1 MNSTA
6 NSCVLAF
13 ALVVSSARAQ
23 QPTSNP
29 SSSCRVHEVSF
40 DGWQAQEVANEWVKL
55 TFVPQLGGRLMQVSF
70 NGHPYLFVNQVYKGK
85 YISPAEAAGR
95 WINYGG
101 DKIWP
106 LPEGNDDEQH
116 WTGASTPLDDGAYA
130 FSILSQNNRCTVRLE
145 GPPDPP
151 TGLQYTREIS
161 IGSDSPEIFFH
172 AMTRNITGHSI
183 AWSVQSVSQYDLS
196 DASDP
201 NHYNH
206 DFWAF
211 APLNPRSSYL
221 NGYHVRDGLANDP
234 SFSVKDGLFRLNWR
248 YLENEVWLDS
258 TAGWI
263 ALVDGATLYAIV
275 EKTRYIEGADYPDKA
290 SVIFYKNGPTV
301 QLNAQGMPHLTSKNL
316 KETPYY
322 MEAELNSPMAVLR
335 PGETYAM
342 DTYWYPSRMNP
353 DLKTVTDAGLV
364 GRPLVAKNSA
374 GKLELSGSFGVF
386 FPGALKAYL
395 YDEGGAESEEV
406 SLQSVQPQDPVQLS
420 QTITTTK
427 KVARVSVHLID
438 SSGLDRGTLGEAF
451 VTGRDE
457 GR

>member
-1 MNSTA
+1 MNLTT
-6 NSCVLAF
+6 VGYFVAF
-13 ALVVSSARAQ
+13 ALVVCSVNAQ
-23 QPTSNP
+23 QSTRTPP
-29 SSSCRVHEVSF
+29 SSCQIHAVLFE
-40 DGWQAQEVANEWVKL
+40 GWQAQEVANEWVKL

-116 WTGASTPLDDGAYA
+116 WTGASTPLDDGAYT
-130 FSILSQNNRCTVRLE
+130 FSILSQDNRCAVRLA

-161 IGSDSPEIFFH
+161 IDSDSPEIFFH
-172 AMTRNITGHSI
+172 ATTKNITGHSI

-196 DASDP
+196 EASDP
-201 NHYNH
+201 NQYNH

-234 SFSVKDGLFRLNWR
+234 SFSVRDGLFRLNWR

-263 ALVDGATLYAIV
+263 ALVDGATHYAMV
-275 EKTRYIEGADYPDKA
+275 EKTRYIEGANYPDKA

-301 QLNAQGMPHLTSKNL
+301 QLDAHGMPYLKTRNL

-322 MEAELNSPMAVLR
+322 MEAELNSPVAVLT

-342 DTYWYPSRMNP
+342 DTCWFPSRMSP
-353 DLKTVTDAGLV
+353 DLKTVTEAGLV
-364 GRPLVAKNSA
+364 GRPLAAKNGA

-395 YDEGGAESEEV
+395 YDGNGAETQEV
-406 SLQSVQPQDPVQLS
+406 SLQSVRPQDPVQLS
-420 QTITTTK
+420 QTITATNN
-427 KVARVSVHLID
+427 VARVSVHLID
-438 SSGLDRGTLGEAF
+438 SSGLDRGALGEVS

>member
-1 MNSTA
+1 MKLA
-6 NSCVLAF
+6 AVSCFLAF
-13 ALVVSSARAQ
+13 GLEVSSASAQ
-23 QPTSNP
+23 QSPLTPPP
-29 SSSCRVHEVSF
+29 SCQIHAVVF

-70 NGHPYLFVNQVYKGK
+70 NGHPYLFVNEIYKGK
-85 YISPAEAAGR
+85 YIAPAEAAGR

-116 WTGASTPLDDGAYA
+116 WTGASTPLDDGAYG

-172 AMTRNITGHSI
+172 AITRNITGHPI

-201 NHYNH
+201 NQYNH

-234 SFSVKDGLFRLNWR
+234 SFRVKDGLFRLNWR

-263 ALVDGATLYAIV
+263 ALVDGATHYAMV
-275 EKTRYIEGADYPDKA
+275 EKARYIDGADYPEKA

-301 QLNAQGMPHLTSKNL
+301 QLNAQGMPYLTSRDL

-322 MEAELNSPMAVLR
+322 MEAELNSPMETLT

-342 DTYWYPSRMNP
+342 DTYWFPSRMSS

-364 GRPLVAKNSA
+364 SRPLVAKNSA

-386 FPGALKAYL
+386 FPGTLKAYL
-395 YDEGGAESEEV
+395 YDEGGAETGEV

-420 QTITTTK
+420 QMITTTK
-427 KVARVSVHLID
+427 SVARVSVHLID
-438 SSGLDRGTLGEAF
+438 SSGLDRGALGEVL

-457 GR
+457 GH